1 MAQRRRDDKLIRQ
14 VADRFRELRKA
25 RGLTLDAVL
34 EDTNVDIKYYESR
47 ATNVT
52 ITTIAILCEYFD
64 ISLEEFFKGITPS
77 KNLSL

>member
-1 MAQRRRDDKLIRQ
+1 MLRQIIDKLRDIR
-14 VADRFRELRKA
+14 KS
-25 RGLTLDAVL
+25 RGLTQAAVY
-34 EDTNVDIKYYESR
+34 EDTSVQVSKYEVGYMNMS
-47 ATNVT
+47 